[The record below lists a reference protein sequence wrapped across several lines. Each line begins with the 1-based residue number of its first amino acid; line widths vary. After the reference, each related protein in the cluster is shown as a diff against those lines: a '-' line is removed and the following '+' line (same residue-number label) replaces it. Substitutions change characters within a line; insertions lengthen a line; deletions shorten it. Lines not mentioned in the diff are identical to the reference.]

1 MNDPLWFIGGDARS
15 FHAAAYLSGQGIE
28 VHCHMVPG
36 LPDEPLPDVIRVLAL
51 PFPSL
56 SGDKLRGRNALPIA
70 PILARVARG
79 GVIYGGKLEALRCE
93 QARLVDLFGTE
104 PMSSLNAVPTAEGA
118 ILLALQSLG
127 RTLSGAECLVCGYGR
142 CGKVLAQKLAALGTL
157 VTVAAR
163 KPADLALA
171 RALGHEAVF
180 LGSLHELHRFDAI
193 FNTVPSPVLAA
204 EAFPGFSGRY
214 FELASPP
221 GGLGDGARNVLG
233 KHFIDA
239 QSLPGRFFPITAGK
253 LYGEAIR
260 KHWKEEFS

>member
-15 FHAAAYLSGQGIE
+15 RHAAAYLSEQGTE
-28 VHCHMVPG
+28 VHCHAVPG

-56 SGDKLRGRNALPIA
+56 SGDRLRGKNALPIA
-70 PILARVARG
+70 PILARVAHG
-79 GVIYGGKLEALRCE
+79 GVIYGGKLEALRYE
-93 QARLVDLFGTE
+93 QAKLVDLFGAE

-127 RTLSGAECLVCGYGR
+127 RILSGSLCLVCGYGR
-142 CGKVLAQKLAALGTL
+142 CGKVLAQKLSALGAYVA
-157 VTVAAR
+157 VTAR

-171 RALGHEAVF
+171 RALGHEAVS
-180 LGSLHELHRFDAI
+180 LDSLHELHRFDAV
-193 FNTVPSPVLAA
+193 FNTIPSPVLPA
-204 EAFPGFSGRY
+204 EGFIGFSGRY

-221 GGLGDGARNVLG
+221 GGLADGAGNALG
-233 KHFIDA
+233 EHFIDA
-239 QSLPGRFFPITAGK
+239 QSLPGRFFPVTAGR